1 MFYEIKVLY
10 KGFYQGCGHI
20 GSNCYSG
27 CNHLHQMCEVEVS
40 FTYIITKMYWKWLIL
55 VQHNKTK
62 HKSVMGSQ
70 NLKENNFETEDSFH
84 FWNVTTFGNRFLTF

>member
-1 MFYEIKVLY
+1 
-10 KGFYQGCGHI
+10 
-20 GSNCYSG
+20 
-27 CNHLHQMCEVEVS
+27 
-40 FTYIITKMYWKWLIL
+40 MYWKWLIL

-84 FWNVTTFGNRFLTF
+84 FWYVATLGNQFPTF

>member
-1 MFYEIKVLY
+1 
-10 KGFYQGCGHI
+10 
-20 GSNCYSG
+20 
-27 CNHLHQMCEVEVS
+27 
-40 FTYIITKMYWKWLIL
+40 MYWKWLIL

-84 FWNVTTFGNRFLTF
+84 FWYVTTLGNQFPTFWDNYIVFKSGTNYLMLWVHIPVERNP